1 MTPSNSKNSSGG
13 REGHEGSNGSVGPRG
28 TGVQKGCLDALS
40 RFTVTAGV
48 FGALVLLALAWAA
61 PLAARLATAI
71 PGTPADLDVVT
82 MVWNVW
88 WVQQALETNA
98 PLLRSD
104 RILVPF
110 GADLRLHTYG
120 TLPAAIVW
128 PIAHWSG
135 VVVAFNVMV
144 LATVV
149 LNGWMGYLL
158 FRSLPT
164 RPPAAFMA
172 AAALMLS
179 GPVLDQIRVGR
190 PIFASI
196 WITCTA
202 LILARR
208 LVAHPTVGSAAALG
222 AALVA
227 ALFTDFQMLLFT
239 LLWIAML
246 GAWAVCR
253 ERGLDWARAGA
264 GLLALAVLA
273 APFGLIFFPAL
284 AGAAAAGIPAPSL
297 TEADNYSFRWWDYL
311 TPSVMPRALGGFELI
326 AALAVSPFVARRD
339 PRVRFW
345 LLGGGLL
352 LLLALG
358 PTLKFTGIPLPFSLL
373 TTWPPMQHFRTP
385 YRLTIPAVI
394 GAAAV
399 AALLLDRL
407 LARLSSRHARLL
419 AAAAVTLRVALA
431 TFQHPLATQ
440 EYRAYDVYRR
450 IAGEPSLASVI
461 EVPFGIRSGLDR
473 IGTGGESLQYYQPV
487 HGRPIVNAMVARLP
501 STIFEYYRRHPSLVF
516 LAGEPNEASDDTIAA
531 DFDSVLTVMDAG
543 YVLVHR
549 ERMSLEAS
557 ARAERLFDAHPRLER
572 WTADGDLIVYRVV
585 PPRAR

>member
-1 MTPSNSKNSSGG
+1 M
-13 REGHEGSNGSVGPRG
+13 
-28 TGVQKGCLDALS
+28 S
-40 RFTVTAGV
+40 RFTVTASV

-61 PLAARLATAI
+61 PLAGRLATAI

-88 WVQQALETNA
+88 WVQQALETDA

-104 RILVPF
+104 HILVPF

-120 TLPAAIVW
+120 TLPAAMVW
-128 PIAHWSG
+128 PIAHWGG

-158 FRSLPT
+158 FRGLPT

-172 AAALMLS
+172 ATALMLC

-196 WITCTA
+196 WITCAA

-208 LVAHPTVGSAAALG
+208 LVARPTVGSATALG

-246 GAWAVCR
+246 AAWTVWR
-253 ERGLDWARAGA
+253 ERGVDWTRAGA

-273 APFGLIFFPAL
+273 APFGLILFPGARRCGRRGYPGAI
-284 AGAAAAGIPAPSL
+284 AGRGRRVLVPLVGLPHAVGDAACARRLRAGCGARRWPVRGQTRATGKVLAAGRRSAAPARVG
-297 TEADNYSFRWWDYL
+297 ADAEVHRY
-311 TPSVMPRALGGFELI
+311 P
-326 AALAVSPFVARRD
+326 AAVLAVDDVAAD
-339 PRVRFW
+339 
-345 LLGGGLL
+345 
-352 LLLALG
+352 
-358 PTLKFTGIPLPFSLL
+358 
-373 TTWPPMQHFRTP
+373 
-385 YRLTIPAVI
+385 
-394 GAAAV
+394 AAV
-399 AALLLDRL
+399 PHALPPDHSRCDRRRRCGRRLVLDRL
-407 LARLSSRHARLL
+407 LARLSSRHVKLL
-419 AAAAVTLRVALA
+419 AAAAVTLRLALA

-450 IAGEPSLASVI
+450 IAGEPSRASII
-461 EVPFGIRSGLDR
+461 EVPFGIRSGLER

-501 STIFEYYRRHPSLVF
+501 RYQSSSTHRRHPSLVF
-516 LAGEPNEASDDTIAA
+516 LAGEPSDASDDTIAT
-531 DFDSVLTVMDAG
+531 DFDGVLTVMDAG

-549 ERMSLEAS
+549 ERMSPEAS
-557 ARAERLFDAHPRLER
+557 ARVERLFDAHPRLER
-572 WTADGDLIVYRVV
+572 WTAEGDLNVYRVV
-585 PPRAR
+585 PPGMR